1 MEGCMEGCMGG
12 CIEGRIKDDRAK
24 TPKPPGLR
32 PKARN
37 WPNSHTCAEPCERV
51 LFAPLVRP
59 TGRISVPELCPA
71 LARLYLRAG

>member
-1 MEGCMEGCMGG
+1 ME
-12 CIEGRIKDDRAK
+12 EGRAK
-24 TPKPPGLR
+24 ISKPPGLR

-59 TGRISVPELCPA
+59 AGRISVPGLCPA
-71 LARLYLRAG
+71 LARFYLRAG